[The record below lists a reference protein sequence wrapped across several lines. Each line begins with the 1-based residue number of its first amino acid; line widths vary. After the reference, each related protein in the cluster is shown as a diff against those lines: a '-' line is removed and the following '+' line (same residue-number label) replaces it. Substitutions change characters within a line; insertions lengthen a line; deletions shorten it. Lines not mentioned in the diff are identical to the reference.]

1 MSIAPSFFI
10 AIWVGGS
17 TPISSSVIRFGAYS
31 SRLRAPPLNSLRQGR
46 HSGRARLASGLFLVV
61 SDIEATRADLASR
74 GVDVSEI
81 FHIAGPGHPPMPGLD
96 PERRSYV
103 SHATFKDPDGNT
115 WLLQEVIA
123 RFPGRLD
130 PNTTSYASEADLA
143 TAMRRASEAH
153 GEHEK
158 RNGGYGTR
166 TGRTG
171 MPHTWWLSRPARSC
185 HCRQRLRP
193 SSLCGS
199 NRRHREPGLSQ
210 MLEERPGAARA
221 DRSCD
226 VGLASTEASWWTRA
240 KLPKWIDHL
249 RRRHLAQ
256 PAPGSAAGLRN
267 GGDRGGRLQ

>member
-1 MSIAPSFFI
+1 MDELNTIIDRSDASSAGAADVKLEVVAIPVSDVDRAKRFYSNLGWRLDADFVVGDTFRGIQFTPPGSSASIHFGKGVTAAAP
-10 AIWVGGS
+10 GS
-17 TPISSSVIRFGAYS
+17 
-31 SRLRAPPLNSLRQGR
+31 
-46 HSGRARLASGLFLVV
+46 ASGLFLVV

-158 RNGGYGTR
+158 RNGG
-166 TGRTG
+166 
-171 MPHTWWLSRPARSC
+171 
-185 HCRQRLRP
+185 LRDENWP
-193 SSLCGS
+193 DWYAQYMVAEQSG
-199 NRRHREPGLSQ
+199 NP
-210 MLEERPGAARA
+210 
-221 DRSCD
+221 
-226 VGLASTEASWWTRA
+226 
-240 KLPKWIDHL
+240 LPL
-249 RRRHLAQ
+249 
-256 PAPGSAAGLRN
+256 
-267 GGDRGGRLQ
+267 